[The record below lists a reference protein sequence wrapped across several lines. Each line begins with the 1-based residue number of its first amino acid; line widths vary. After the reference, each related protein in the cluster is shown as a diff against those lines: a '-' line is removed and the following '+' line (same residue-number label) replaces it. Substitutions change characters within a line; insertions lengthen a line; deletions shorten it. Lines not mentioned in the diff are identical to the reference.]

1 MAAAPSAMRQ
11 QAPKK
16 RRKADAAALMG
27 AGSIPPVPEGCVWQP
42 PAGLVAASNLKA
54 FLDEVGAPDYDA
66 LLERADTDP
75 AWFWTKILQ
84 RLRFYRDYEHLY
96 DDSRGAPFTRWC
108 VGGTSNIVLNCL
120 DRHRDTPTWQRDALL
135 WEGESGATLRWTYAE
150 LGAEVS
156 RLAAGLESLGLAPG
170 DVIGLYLPNIPQA
183 LAAFLACAKIGAIAM
198 PLFSGFGAGALRER
212 LQISGAAALITADG
226 CTRRGTHVPMKTV
239 ADEAVSTLAALRH
252 MVVVRHLGIEVAWK
266 AGRDHDYAELVA
278 GRSADHPTRELPA
291 DAPLMLMYTSGTS
304 GKPKGTIH
312 SHIGFAA
319 KMLLDLGLM
328 MDLQAGDRLLWMSDM
343 GWLVGPLVAV
353 GVPLAGATVV
363 LADGSPDYPDRGRMW
378 RLIEQYQVSFLG
390 LAPTTAR
397 SFIGQGGGGIEQFD
411 LSSLRICASTGEV
424 WTPEAWNWTFEQ
436 VCKRRVPLLNY
447 SGGTEVGGGILC
459 STVLQP
465 IKPCALSCAIP
476 GMGAAVVD
484 EQGRD
489 VAPGVVGE
497 LVLRRASI
505 GLTRSLWN
513 DDERYLESYWNALPG
528 LWRHGDWA
536 MVDADGYWFVLG
548 RSDDTLKIAG
558 KRTGPSEIE
567 ALLAAT
573 GYVVESAVVGL
584 PDAIKGQ
591 AVCCVVRLMPG
602 VTLTEPVRAALS
614 QAVVDGLGTPFRP
627 KLFVAVEDLPKTR
640 NMKIMRR
647 VVRAA
652 CLGEDA
658 GDLSSLVNLEAV
670 AALRQ
675 QLALAGHSP

>member
-1 MAAAPSAMRQ
+1 M
-11 QAPKK
+11 
-16 RRKADAAALMG
+16 
-27 AGSIPPVPEGCVWQP
+27 
-42 PAGLVAASNLKA
+42 VANSNLKA
-54 FLDEVGAPDYDA
+54 FMDALGVDDYDT
-66 LLERADTDP
+66 LLARADADP
-75 AWFWTKILQ
+75 TWFWSALLQ
-84 RLRFYRDYEHLY
+84 RLHCYRPHDQLL
-96 DDSRGAPFTRWC
+96 DDSRGAPYARWC
-108 VGGTSNIVLNCL
+108 VGGRSNIVLNCL
-120 DRHRDTPTWQRDALL
+120 DRHRETPIWQRDALL
-135 WEGESGATLRWTYAE
+135 WEGESGTRLRWTYAN

-156 RLAAGLESLGLAPG
+156 RLAAGLESLGLTQG

-183 LAAFLACAKIGAIAM
+183 VAAFLACAKIGAIAM
-198 PLFSGFGAGALRER
+198 PLFSGFGAGALRDR

-226 CTRRGTHVPMKTV
+226 STRRGTRLPMKAI
-239 ADEAVSTLAALRH
+239 ADEAVSTLPGLRH
-252 MVVVRHLGIEVAWK
+252 VVVVRHLGIELPWQ
-266 AGRDHDYAELVA
+266 AGRDHAYDELVA
-278 GRSADHPTRELPA
+278 GRAADHPTRQLPS

-304 GKPKGTIH
+304 GKPKGTVH
-312 SHIGFAA
+312 THTGFAA

-328 MDLQAGDRLLWMSDM
+328 MDLQASDRLLWMSDM

-353 GVPLAGATVV
+353 GVPLAGATIV
-363 LADGSPDYPDRGRMW
+363 LTDGGPDYPDSGRMW
-378 RLIEQYQVSFLG
+378 RLIEQYRVSFLG

-397 SFIGQGGGGIEQFD
+397 SFIGQGGGGIENHD

-424 WTPEAWNWTFEQ
+424 WTPEAWHWTFEQ
-436 VCKRRVPLLNY
+436 VCRRRVPLLNY

-459 STVLQP
+459 GTVLQP
-465 IKPCALSCAIP
+465 IKPCALSRAIP

-484 EQGRD
+484 EQGCA
-489 VAPGVVGE
+489 VAAGVVGE
-497 LVLRRASI
+497 LVLRQPSI

-513 DDERYLESYWNALPG
+513 DDERYLESYWSALPG

-536 MVDADGYWFVLG
+536 MVDADGYWYVLG

-573 GYVVESAVVGL
+573 GHVVESAVVGL

-602 VTLTEPVRAALS
+602 VTLTATVRDALS
-614 QAVVDGLGTPFRP
+614 QAVVGGLGTPFRP
-627 KLFVAVEDLPKTR
+627 KLFVAVDDLPKTR

-658 GDLSSLVNLEAV
+658 GDLSSLVNPEAV
-670 AALRQ
+670 AMLRQ